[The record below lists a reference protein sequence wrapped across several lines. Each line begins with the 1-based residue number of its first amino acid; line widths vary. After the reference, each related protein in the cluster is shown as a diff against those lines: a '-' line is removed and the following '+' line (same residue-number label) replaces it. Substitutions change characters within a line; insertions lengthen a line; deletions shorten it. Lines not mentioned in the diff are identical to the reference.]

1 MDTSPMITRI
11 LLPQRSRNLLRRSH
25 LLKALHE
32 SISHKL
38 ILVSAGAGYG
48 KTTLAV
54 DFAHDLTIPV
64 CWYSLAPADQNLR
77 VFTSHL
83 LASLSRQFPA
93 FGQHSLHTLESLGR
107 LDGSAVYPLATA
119 LVNEMYEVVPD
130 FFLIV
135 LDDYQHVE
143 ESQPVT
149 DLVNQLLEHTPES
162 CHFLIT
168 SRTVPGCLPLL
179 RLTARRQMAGL
190 GISELRFTAEEVQE
204 LAKNTYQLD
213 LTREQAEAL
222 AQDTEGWVTGIL
234 LSASSMWGRV
244 LADAPRFPTQPARV
258 YEYLASEVFQQQLP
272 IIQEFLLG
280 SSILDEISPEFCD
293 HLLERDDS
301 ALMLKTL
308 EDRNLF
314 LIRLGERGE
323 WFRYHQLFQAFLQTT
338 LMRMDRGRALDLHR
352 RAGGLWE
359 KRGQLYQA
367 IDHYLR
373 GEAYEE
379 AIRILESELV
389 DLFIRGEW
397 STVSTWID
405 ALPPEIYE
413 SRPLLLIA
421 QATIAQE
428 LGDPD
433 RAYMLLE
440 RGRVHC
446 ARQSDVQ
453 GEALALIQMA
463 SADLL
468 KGRYP
473 EAIEKCEDA
482 LHRLEGVEEG
492 RKVVVRAF
500 RTLGMCYRRVG
511 DLPAAL
517 NHLERALR
525 MYERLG
531 FPGQVAI
538 VHQDLG
544 AAYAEYGDLHQAVFH
559 QRQALR
565 YWRDVGNPIHLARVT
580 NDLGFIHYLN
590 GEFDEAEEA
599 LEEALLRAREAEAP
613 QAEAYVLAS
622 LGDLYRDIGRL
633 PEAMEKFQEGYQV
646 AERVQES
653 FLMVYC
659 LNGQAETARVQEAHT
674 RSQRL
679 AQRALALAQSHH
691 SPYEIALCRATLGVN
706 DYQRGNLGAGE
717 RELLAAARQFESGGA
732 RRELARVRLHL
743 AQIAFL
749 SGRPRQIM
757 QRLTQALETAGHLGY
772 DHFLVLEA
780 CGMQPMVEKAAALD
794 EASGA
799 CGHLLERIRET
810 TPDLPPQ
817 EEEAAQVHLKEE
829 EQYALRVYA
838 LGPTQ
843 VFLHSE
849 PVLLSR
855 WASVRTRELFYF
867 LLTHPDGVRREQVGD
882 LFWPDLAPSKMN
894 SVFHTVLYRLRRA
907 LFTDCVVYEDGRYRF
922 NEGVEWW
929 YDVQD
934 FERLLDGT
942 KETDDQDEQIELF
955 QEALAL
961 YRGDYLEE
969 FYSDWCQRERER
981 LRERYLT
988 AAMALADLYY
998 GREDMELS
1006 IGVCQSVLAR
1016 DRYQERA
1023 YRRLI
1028 RCYAAMD
1035 DRAAAIKA
1043 YRQCVELLRE
1053 DLGLDPMPETEE
1065 LYRQILG

>member
-38 ILVSAGAGYG
+38 ILISAGAGYG

-77 VFTSHL
+77 VFASHL

-119 LVNEMYEVVPD
+119 LINEMYEVVPD

-162 CHFLIT
+162 CHFLIS
-168 SRTVPGCLPLL
+168 SRTVPGSLPLL

-190 GISELRFTAEEVQE
+190 GVSELRFTAEEVQE

-213 LTREQAEAL
+213 LTRGQAEAL
-222 AQDTEGWVTGIL
+222 ARDTEGWVTGIL
-234 LSASSMWGRV
+234 LGASSMWGRV
-244 LADAPRFPTQPARV
+244 LADAPRSPTQPARV

-308 EDRNLF
+308 EDQNLF

-338 LMRMDRGRALDLHR
+338 LMRTDRGRALELHR
-352 RAGGLWE
+352 RAGDLWE

-367 IDHYLR
+367 IDHYLQ

-379 AIRILESELV
+379 AVRILESELV

-397 STVSTWID
+397 STVSAWID

-428 LGDPD
+428 MGDPD
-433 RAYMLLE
+433 RAYVLLE
-440 RGRVHC
+440 KGRVHC
-446 ARQSDVQ
+446 ARQSDAQ

-463 SADLL
+463 RTDLL
-468 KGRYP
+468 KGRYT
-473 EAIEKCEDA
+473 EAIEKCQDA
-482 LHRLEGVEEG
+482 LHRLEGGEESE
-492 RKVVVRAF
+492 KVVVRAF
-500 RTLGMCYRRVG
+500 RTLGVCYRRVG
-511 DLPAAL
+511 DLAAAL

-531 FPGQVAI
+531 FPGQVS
-538 VHQDLG
+538 VLHQDLG

-599 LEEALLRAREAEAP
+599 LEEALLRAREAESP

-622 LGDLYRDIGRL
+622 LGDLYLDMGRDQ
-633 PEAMEKFQEGYQV
+633 EALRNFREGYQV
-646 AERVQES
+646 AERAQEG

-659 LNGQAETARVQEAHT
+659 LNGQAETARAQGAHT

-743 AQIAFL
+743 AQVAFL
-749 SGRPRQIM
+749 SGRSKQIT
-757 QRLTQALETAGHLGY
+757 QRLTQALETASQLGY

-780 CGMQPMVEKAAALD
+780 CDMLPMVEKAAALD

-817 EEEAAQVHLKEE
+817 AEEAAPAQLKEE

-867 LLTHPDGVRREQVGD
+867 LLAHPDGVRREQVGD
-882 LFWPDLAPSKMN
+882 LFWPDLSSSKMN

-907 LFTDCVVYEDGRYRF
+907 LFTDCVIYEDGRYRF

-998 GREDMELS
+998 KREDMELS